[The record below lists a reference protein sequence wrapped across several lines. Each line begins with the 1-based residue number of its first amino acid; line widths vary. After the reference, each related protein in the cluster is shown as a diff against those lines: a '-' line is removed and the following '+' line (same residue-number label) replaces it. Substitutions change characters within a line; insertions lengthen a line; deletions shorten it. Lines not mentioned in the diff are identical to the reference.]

1 MKRRRRIK
9 KGIIILALLILFSV
23 IGTNIILKSSYVS
36 NLIKG
41 RAAVWLE
48 KNLGQL
54 VTIESLTFN
63 IFPTYLE
70 IKNLS
75 VSNKPLFKNKDVFH
89 VERVRIY
96 FRASA
101 LLYKTFFV
109 NRIQIKNPS
118 IWLEEDAASGDNY
131 SVLIRKTLELIRKPL
146 IKKVIK
152 RWTVEN
158 GIIDID
164 SKKRAIAGR
173 VSGISI
179 DDKIDIFLRNH
190 KAVFSVNNIM
200 LNINSASY
208 HSKGLEGNV
217 NLLQMSKAEVS
228 LRNININDNVIG
240 AVLAKGIYKD
250 KRLYISSIKGDILNG
265 AASGNLDVYFTDDVL
280 AYKGILDMKGVD
292 PDPILSAMAKGLPD
306 IKKEIDLNAK
316 FSGKGFERKDISVIA
331 EISGR
336 FKSSDSEQK
345 GFNKAAAIIKELNSS
360 LELKNSILTVNK
372 FKITSEKASLSLS
385 GAINED
391 KTIRLSALLLSDDI
405 KELANAFSYPHAS
418 GQMSL
423 SGDIGGS
430 LSEPSF
436 DGKVSIKNGR
446 VKDVSAIS
454 ASGMVYYSSS
464 ILKAEDILIEKDES
478 RYKINGAITLP
489 EPYFDL
495 RADIKDGSPKDIV
508 SVFYKEIP
516 IEMKASGILTFK
528 GTKKDFTGDGSLSV
542 SSGSAYGQRFDSA
555 IVTAHL
561 DTEKIA
567 FPKILIKND
576 KSTLN
581 GTGFIGFKNS
591 KNDKAGWSA
600 HLTSSNIELKDIAL
614 INSIG
619 ELPLNGGFRLD
630 LNGEGDFKRP
640 EIDGKIVF
648 EKILSGGR
656 DFGGG
661 TIEFGIKDMV
671 FELDASLFN
680 NSGFINGEIEL
691 RDDIPFKSEI
701 ELIDAPIN
709 NFISVFKP
717 EPFLNMPLSATGK
730 IDLKGSLKN
739 IQNATAFLN
748 LSSLS
753 ADIAGYKI
761 YNDSPVVANYIG
773 EEVIIDSFKI
783 KGDDTS
789 FSLSGRFRPFKEFNL
804 SLSGE
809 ADMKVTTLFTKEL
822 EYSRGKAYMA
832 VMLSG
837 DWLEP
842 RVRGALTI
850 KDGALRSKT
859 LAQRIEKVN
868 IGLFLNEKQILMEQF
883 EGVIGGGTIKG
894 TGRMEL
900 SGFKFGQFEMNFI
913 ISNARFMYPEGFS
926 SVLDANI
933 SIQGDEKNKLAKG
946 NILIK
951 KGIYRRR
958 IDWKSALLE
967 FQKARQPAKGEAPLF
982 GDTALNILINGK
994 ENIWINNN
1002 TAKLPLEIDVI
1013 LIGTINRP
1021 IIVGKIE
1028 AIDGEVYFRKNRFKV
1043 ISGRVDFTDPEKI
1056 NPIFDIHASS
1066 KVRKYQINL
1075 NLTGALDNFNL
1086 TLISDPPLSET
1097 DILALLTLGKTT
1109 EELAG
1114 TERMIGTTEA
1124 ASFATGQVQD
1134 IIEEHVAEIMG
1145 FERFQVDPYYSS
1157 SKASAGPRLT
1167 VSRRFWEDSL
1177 YVIYSTNLATTEEQL
1192 ISIEYMLNNNIS
1204 LVGERDE
1211 SGRLGADIKFR
1222 IEFK

>member
-23 IGTNIILKSSYVS
+23 ISTNIILKSSYVS

-48 KNLGQL
+48 KNLGQP
-54 VTIESLTFN
+54 VAIESLTFH

-70 IKNLS
+70 IKNFS
-75 VSNKPLFKNKDVFH
+75 VSNKPLFKNKNVFH
-89 VERVRIY
+89 VERIRIY
-96 FRASA
+96 YRASA

-131 SVLIRKTLELIRKPL
+131 SVLIQKTLELLRKPL

-158 GIIDID
+158 GAIDID

-208 HSKGLEGNV
+208 HSKGLEGKI
-217 NLLQMSKAEVS
+217 NLLQMREAEIS
-228 LRNININDNVIG
+228 LRNLNLNDKMAG
-240 AVLAKGIYKD
+240 ALSLKGLYKD
-250 KRLYISSIKGDILNG
+250 KKLLISSIKGDILNG
-265 AASGNLDVYFTDDVL
+265 AVSGNLDLFFADDVFS
-280 AYKGILDMKGVD
+280 YKGKLGMKGMN

-306 IKKEIDLNAK
+306 TKKEIDFNIQ
-316 FSGKGFERKDISVIA
+316 FSGAGFERKDIIADA

-372 FKITSEKASLSLS
+372 LKITSEKASLSLS

-405 KELANAFSYPHAS
+405 KELASAFNYPHAS
-418 GQMSL
+418 GQISL

-454 ASGMVYYSSS
+454 ASGMVHYSSS

-478 RYKINGAITLP
+478 RYKINGAITFP
-489 EPYFDL
+489 ELYFDL

-508 SVFYKEIP
+508 SVFYREIP
-516 IEMKASGILTFK
+516 IDMKASGILAFK
-528 GTKKDFTGDGSLSV
+528 GTKKDFTGDGRLNV

-555 IVTAHL
+555 VVTAHL

-576 KSTLN
+576 KSILN

-640 EIDGKIVF
+640 EIDGKIAF
-648 EKILSGGR
+648 EKILSGDRNLGS
-656 DFGGG
+656 GA
-661 TIEFGIKDMV
+661 IEFGIKDMV

-680 NSGFINGEIEL
+680 NSSFITGEIEL
-691 RDDIPFKSEI
+691 RNDIPFKTVV
-701 ELIDAPIN
+701 ELFDIPLN
-709 NFISVFKP
+709 NFIGMFKP
-717 EPFLNMPLSATGK
+717 EPFLNMPLTATGK
-730 IDLKGSLKN
+730 LELKGSLKN
-739 IQNATAFLN
+739 IQNTTAFLN
-748 LSSLS
+748 LNNLS
-753 ADIAGYKI
+753 ADIAGYKV
-761 YNDSPVVANYIG
+761 YNDNPIVANYTG
-773 EEVIIDSFKI
+773 GEVIIDSFKI
-783 KGDDTS
+783 KGDDT
-789 FSLSGRFRPFKEFNL
+789 FFNLSGRFRPFKEFNL
-804 SLSGE
+804 NLSGE

-900 SGFKFGQFEMNFI
+900 SGLRFGQFGMNFNV
-913 ISNARFMYPEGFS
+913 SNARFTYPEGFS
-926 SVLDANI
+926 STIDANLFV
-933 SIQGDEKNKLAKG
+933 QGDAKNKFAKG
-946 NILIK
+946 DILIK
-951 KGIYRRR
+951 KGEYKRRVE
-958 IDWKSALLE
+958 WKSALLE
-967 FQKARQPAKGEAPLF
+967 FQKARQPEKGEVPVF
-982 GDTALNILINGK
+982 GDTALNIQIHGK
-994 ENIWINNN
+994 DNIWINNN
-1002 TAKLPLEIDVI
+1002 TARLPLEADVI
-1013 LIGTINRP
+1013 LKGTINRP
-1021 IIVGKIE
+1021 IIVGKVE
-1028 AIDGEVYFRKNRFKV
+1028 AIDGEIYFRKNRFKV

-1056 NPIFDIHASS
+1056 NPVFDIHASS
-1066 KVRKYQINL
+1066 KVRKYQIDL
-1075 NLTGALDNFNL
+1075 NLTGTLDRFNL
-1086 TLISDPPLSET
+1086 SLISDPLLSET
-1097 DILALLTLGKTT
+1097 DILALLTTGKTA

-1114 TERMIGTTEA
+1114 AEQIIGTTEA
-1124 ASFATGQVQD
+1124 ASFVTGQVQD
-1134 IIEEHVAEIMG
+1134 IIEERVSEIMG
-1145 FERFQVDPYYSS
+1145 FERFQVDPYYYSA
-1157 SKASAGPRLT
+1157 KTSAGPRLT
-1167 VSRRFWEDSL
+1167 VSKHFWDDSL
-1177 YVIYSTNLATTEEQL
+1177 YATYSTNLATTEEQL
-1192 ISIEYMLNNNIS
+1192 ILLEYILNKNIS

-1211 SGRLGADIKFR
+1211 MGRYGADIKFR